1 MNEQVKTTIK
11 PEAVYFLSEITGKK
25 VVWRDKKIGRLAD
38 LVIVDAD
45 KAAEVTHIVVE
56 RSFGYPSLLIPWAN
70 VGAMNNTITLNI
82 ENIESYEAKPSETMI
97 LLQDHILDKK
107 VLDLDGN
114 EVEVVYDI
122 KLVLRNNKLYVSDVD
137 ASRYGLLRRIG
148 LKGLANFIYSLAS
161 KIKTDT
167 IPWMYIEHLPEHI
180 SSFAGDV
187 RLKVLKEKL
196 SEIPPVDLAD
206 MLEALDHEQRVA
218 IFKQLD
224 SAHASDTLEEIEPRV
239 QRDLIPALKR
249 EKVAELLNQMTPVQ
263 VADILSILPVS
274 DANDI
279 MKALDEKHGQKV
291 QIILQDKDQRNID
304 FATSKFIKASPET
317 RVDEVIDNFRTI
329 AAKKDVIMYVYVVD
343 ENDILLGVV
352 DLRELLQANAG
363 EKLKDIMIT
372 RVRSLN
378 ATSTLYEASE
388 MFKHYGF
395 RAIPL
400 VDDAGKILGVI
411 THRDMMNLKRL
422 LIIE

>member
-11 PEAVYFLSEITGKK
+11 PEAVYFLSEIIGKK
-25 VVWRDKKIGRLAD
+25 VIWREKKIGRLAD

-56 RSFGYPSLLIPWAN
+56 RSFGYPSLLIPWAK
-70 VGAMNNTITLNI
+70 VGSMNNTIAVDI
-82 ENIESYEAKPSETMI
+82 ENIEGYEAKPAESMI

-107 VLDLDGN
+107 VLDLEGN

-122 KLVLRNNKLYVSDVD
+122 KLVLRANRLYVSDVD

-148 LKGLANFIYSLAS
+148 LKGLAKFIYSLAS

-180 SSFAGDV
+180 TSFAGDV

-224 SAHASDTLEEIEPRV
+224 SDHASDTLEEIEPRV
-239 QRDLIPALKR
+239 QRDLIPALKK

-304 FATSKFIKASPET
+304 FATSKFIKSSPET

-343 ENDILLGVV
+343 ENDTLLGVI
-352 DLRELLQANAG
+352 DLRELLQAKPD